1 VPRWLHHGAAH
12 TIREILLTPDS
23 PLLAP
28 GERGFNFRTVRAD
41 HSRVTAF
48 DYLGGPE
55 VRLPTEVPVT
65 FADSSD
71 DGSCTRLAG
80 DGNGPV
86 CVSLDSPFVK
96 KAGSSPAYD
105 RLAYPEGRL
114 EVDQLGTSNVA
125 PLVVGGQLNPVLAA
139 RGIRV
144 IVDTHGRTSHLS
156 AGDVEALSLY
166 LRSLQK

>member
-1 VPRWLHHGAAH
+1 
-12 TIREILLTPDS
+12 
-23 PLLAP
+23 
-28 GERGFNFRTVRAD
+28 
-41 HSRVTAF
+41 
-48 DYLGGPE
+48 

-80 DGNGPV
+80 DGNGPI
-86 CVSLDSPFVK
+86 CVSLDSPFVA
-96 KAGSSPAYD
+96 KAGSNPAFD

-125 PLVVGGQLNPVLAA
+125 PLVVGGQINPALAA

-144 IVDTHGRTSHLS
+144 IVDTHGRTSQLS
-156 AGDVEALSLY
+156 AADVEALTLY
-166 LRSLQK
+166 LKSLQK